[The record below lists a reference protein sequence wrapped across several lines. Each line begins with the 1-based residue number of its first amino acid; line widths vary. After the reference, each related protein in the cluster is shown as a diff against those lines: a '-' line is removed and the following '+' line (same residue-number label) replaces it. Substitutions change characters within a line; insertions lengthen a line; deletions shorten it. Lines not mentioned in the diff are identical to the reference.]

1 MTLLFPA
8 THDLSDRVIG
18 AAITVHRQLGP
29 GLLESAY
36 RRCLAFELG
45 MRGLGCRSEVPVGI
59 AGIVLSTMLVPVGI
73 AYKGQVLEEAFRIDL
88 LVEERLVVELKAVD
102 RLHPIHVSQVVTYLK
117 LGGYDTGLLINFN
130 VGVLKD
136 GLKRV
141 LR

>member
-45 MRGLGCRSEVPVGI
+45 MRGLGCRCE
-59 AGIVLSTMLVPVGI
+59 VPVGI

>member
-1 MTLLFPA
+1 
-8 THDLSDRVIG
+8 
-18 AAITVHRQLGP
+18 
-29 GLLESAY
+29 
-36 RRCLAFELG
+36 
-45 MRGLGCRSEVPVGI
+45 MRGLGCRSE
-59 AGIVLSTMLVPVGI
+59 VPVGI